1 MNSFSFQNIQ
11 SLEITAADQP
21 SLNVADDQLILTAT
35 RNGSRIMITAPLSH
49 IIPTPVQTTVKSNVK
64 ASRMVSSL
72 KGKTLDPSDD
82 RVGEKNSN
90 AKLNVGQVKEIRG
103 MLKDDEFMGAYKSRT
118 AAHREIARWYK
129 VDTSCIYQIDNNL
142 TWKHVTI

>member
-21 SLNVADDQLILTAT
+21 SLNVADDQLVLTAT

-64 ASRMVSSL
+64 ASRKVSSL
-72 KGKTLDPSDD
+72 KGKILDPSDE
-82 RVGEKNSN
+82 RVGEKNGN
-90 AKLNVGQVKEIRG
+90 AKLNVGQVKVIKTK
-103 MLKDDEFMGAYKSRT
+103 LKCDKFMGDYKSRT
-118 AAHREIARWYK
+118 AAHRVLAGWYE

>member
-21 SLNVADDQLILTAT
+21 TLNVADDQLILTAT

-49 IIPTPVQTTVKSNVK
+49 IIPTPLQTTVKSNVK

-72 KGKTLDPSDD
+72 KGKILEVSDN
-82 RVGEKNSN
+82 RVGENNGN
-90 AKLNVGQVKEIRG
+90 AKLNIYQVKEIK
-103 MLKDDEFMGAYKSRT
+103 MFLKNEKIMSGYKSRT
-118 AAHREIARWYK
+118 AAHRELAFIHK
-129 VDTSCIYQIDNNL
+129 VDASCIYQIDNNL

>member
-35 RNGSRIMITAPLSH
+35 RNGSRIIITAPLGH

-64 ASRMVSSL
+64 SSRRVGSL

-82 RVGEKNSN
+82 RVGENNGN
-90 AKLNVGQVKEIRG
+90 AKLNVGQVKVIRAK
-103 MLKDDEFMGAYKSRT
+103 LKNDEFMGTYKSRT
-118 AAHREIARWYK
+118 AAHREIARSYK

-142 TWKHVTI
+142 TWKHITI

>member
-21 SLNVADDQLILTAT
+21 SLNVADDQLVLTAT

-64 ASRMVSSL
+64 ASRKVSSL
-72 KGKTLDPSDD
+72 KGKILDPSDD
-82 RVGEKNSN
+82 RVGEKNGN
-90 AKLNVGQVKEIRG
+90 AKLNVNQVKVIKTK
-103 MLKDDEFMGAYKSRT
+103 LKCDKFMCDYKSRT
-118 AAHREIARWYK
+118 AAHRVLAGWYE